1 MNATETTTEAL
12 RIVEGRPVPAAGS
25 WEVDASHSSVEFVV
39 RHLMVGKTRGR
50 FAGYSADLVI
60 GDRPE
65 DSRVDVSIDA
75 ASITTGDEGRDGH
88 LVSPDFLDVGNHE
101 ALTFRTKSVTP
112 VSEDRWSV
120 DGELTIVGI
129 TRPVTLDVEFA
140 GAVVDPWDNQK
151 ASFSASTEFDR
162 EDFGLTWNQPLT
174 GGGFLV
180 GKKVKV
186 EIEIEATRS

>member
-1 MNATETTTEAL
+1 MTATQTTSEAL
-12 RIVEGRPVPAAGS
+12 RIVDGRQVPAAGK

-50 FAGYSADLVI
+50 FASYDIDLVI

-65 DSRVDVSIDA
+65 DSRVDVTIDA

-101 ALTFRTKSVTP
+101 SLTFRTVSVTP
-112 VSEDRWSV
+112 VSEERWSV
-120 DGELTIVGI
+120 AGELTIVGI
-129 TRPVTLDVEFA
+129 TRPVTLDVDFA
-140 GAVVDPWDNQK
+140 GAVVDPWDNLK
-151 ASFSASTEFDR
+151 ASFSATTEFDR
-162 EDFGLTWNQPLT
+162 EDFGLTWNQPLA
-174 GGGFLV
+174 GGGVLV